1 MHMSFRQDS
10 TSSDF
15 DILTSSDSLISS
27 ESLISSDLMANLE
40 TSLINSN
47 NFSQALLSEMRWKSL
62 LGDRK
67 LAHHS
72 PPVLL

>member
-10 TSSDF
+10 TSSDI
-15 DILTSSDSLISS
+15 DILTSSD
-27 ESLISSDLMANLE
+27 SLISSDLMANLE
-40 TSLINSN
+40 TSLINLN
-47 NFSQALLSEMRWKSL
+47 NFSEALISEMRWKSL